1 MGKLWSVE
9 RAQDTPGATASSDPK
24 CDQEVNQH
32 EHLPEQAKVLR
43 TPGKTPINHR
53 AKEIRVDKKYAQKQ
67 KDKRHRAGDHGP
79 RLRQLGLLCG

>member
-1 MGKLWSVE
+1 
-9 RAQDTPGATASSDPK
+9 
-24 CDQEVNQH
+24 
-32 EHLPEQAKVLR
+32 LPEQAKVLR

-67 KDKRHRAGDHGP
+67 KDKRHRADDHGP